1 VNRANLR
8 PIRLA
13 VAILTIGF
21 CLFFIQVTARI
32 GFSRLLSRYAL
43 ISNSIPA
50 VEQAIRLRPSDPDAH
65 RARAAVFNRLRMPTE
80 ATKSLETA
88 VSLRYRDDYL
98 WLELGNSREE
108 LGDVDGALEAFDQ
121 AVRWAPYYAHPR
133 WQRGNL
139 LLRTNR
145 PSEAFAELR
154 QAAAANRN
162 YVPNL
167 IDLVWGFSREEINVA
182 EQLLEINGDSERSAL
197 IRFLA
202 RKGKGKEV
210 LDQLR
215 LLSAPL
221 SSSEKNELSRRLFSA
236 KVFREAF
243 ELRAG
248 ADSLRLPVLFNSGF
262 EEPPVLSHA
271 GFGGWVLSR
280 EQTKSKMAIDV
291 AEKFAGK
298 SSLQITFEGD
308 WNPGIWLLAQTF
320 LVEPGRT
327 YRISFNI
334 KTKDL
339 VTGGPP
345 VFIVSDAVSDQLL
358 GQSDNFSWVTTEWR
372 GSSFEFNSLATSE
385 AAVIRLRRNTCEPSP
400 CPIFGS
406 LWLDE
411 ISIEQIK

>member
-1 VNRANLR
+1 VKLLPNRVQLGRLIQQPAVCSKCACHKAQLRRLLDRVSRLGPELELVRRRAPQPLAVADYSVWAYRRPWRFSDWEVSRVRRLLLSRQSERVNPLISASTFIHVNRANLR

-145 PSEAFAELR
+145 PSE
-154 QAAAANRN
+154 
-162 YVPNL
+162 
-167 IDLVWGFSREEINVA
+167 
-182 EQLLEINGDSERSAL
+182 
-197 IRFLA
+197 
-202 RKGKGKEV
+202 
-210 LDQLR
+210 
-215 LLSAPL
+215 
-221 SSSEKNELSRRLFSA
+221 
-236 KVFREAF
+236 
-243 ELRAG
+243 
-248 ADSLRLPVLFNSGF
+248 VLF
-262 EEPPVLSHA
+262 
-271 GFGGWVLSR
+271 
-280 EQTKSKMAIDV
+280 
-291 AEKFAGK
+291 
-298 SSLQITFEGD
+298 
-308 WNPGIWLLAQTF
+308 
-320 LVEPGRT
+320 
-327 YRISFNI
+327 
-334 KTKDL
+334 
-339 VTGGPP
+339 
-345 VFIVSDAVSDQLL
+345 
-358 GQSDNFSWVTTEWR
+358 
-372 GSSFEFNSLATSE
+372 
-385 AAVIRLRRNTCEPSP
+385 PS
-400 CPIFGS
+400 
-406 LWLDE
+406 
-411 ISIEQIK
+411 